1 MSRKESRKP
10 CKGFWWRQPTTTD
23 ETGYTKQKR
32 RAEMFTGKYELVILY
47 TNGTREVYTYKDRQS
62 AEKAEENM
70 HMACGNQIAWS
81 CTRQQFA

>member
-1 MSRKESRKP
+1 
-10 CKGFWWRQPTTTD
+10 
-23 ETGYTKQKR
+23 
-32 RAEMFTGKYELVILY
+32 MFTGKYELVILY